1 MYCMSP
7 PWSSCCSSC
16 TTNGRGRNRQLP
28 AFELR
33 RGLLAER
40 ADALGECSDFFLTQ
54 HPPEDLPRRA
64 LRQLGDK
71 AILARPLEARERV
84 GGEAVLVELRR
95 GDLTLD
101 DDVRDDAVPEPVVGC
116 ADDRDLTDGP
126 VACDHVF
133 HFERV
138 HVL

>member
-40 ADALGECSDFFLTQ
+40 ADARGECSDFFLTQ

-64 LRQLGDK
+64 LRQLG
-71 AILARPLEARERV
+71 AEACRARPREARERV
-84 GGEAVLVELRR
+84 GGEEMLVELLR
-95 GDLTLD
+95 GDPALD
-101 DDVRDDAVPEPVVGC
+101 DHEGDDEVAEPVV
-116 ADDRDLTDGP
+116 
-126 VACDHVF
+126 
-133 HFERV
+133 
-138 HVL
+138 

>member
-16 TTNGRGRNRQLP
+16 TTNGRGQNRQLP
-28 AFELR
+28 AFEPR
-33 RGLLAER
+33 RTLLAER

-64 LRQLGDK
+64 LRQLGDE
-71 AILARPLEARERV
+71 AVLARPLEARERV
-84 GGEAVLVELRR
+84 GGEAVLVELVR

-101 DDVRDDAVPEPVVGC
+101 DDVGDDAVPEPVVGC
-116 ADDRDLTDGP
+116 ADDGGLADGR
-126 VACDHVF
+126 VSRDHVF
-133 HFERV
+133 DLERV

>member
-33 RGLLAER
+33 RAPLAER

-64 LRQLGDK
+64 LRQLGDE
-71 AILARPLEARERV
+71 AVLARPLEARERV
-84 GGEAVLVELRR
+84 GGEAVGVELL
-95 GDLTLD
+95 GACLAD
-101 DDVRDDAVPEPVVGC
+101 DD
-116 ADDRDLTDGP
+116 
-126 VACDHVF
+126 
-133 HFERV
+133 
-138 HVL
+138 